1 MTAYIHHLRYDFING
16 LRDRSLLLMNYLFP
30 LVLFVM
36 MGALLG
42 GINPTFHET
51 IIPAMISIAVMT
63 STLLG
68 MPNPIVAGREA
79 GVFRSFKINGVPASS
94 LLSIPALSSLFH
106 MILVSA
112 IITAL
117 AVPLF
122 KANLPLNWGYFI
134 LVGLLSIF
142 AMSGLGMLIGVIST
156 NSRATIL
163 ISQIFFVPSMM
174 LSGMVMPMSAL
185 PPSMQPVAM
194 LLPAT
199 HAMNAWRSL
208 AFGQPT
214 TINPVWNLVILF
226 AGGLLGFGLAVTLF
240 QWDSHNQQ
248 RGHSPF
254 LAVIAMT
261 PFLLAAV
268 LLQQSL

>member
-1 MTAYIHHLRYDFING
+1 MTAYIHHLKYDFFNG

-63 STLLG
+63 SALLG

-94 LLSIPALSSLFH
+94 LLSIPALGSLFH

-112 IITAL
+112 IITVA

-122 KANLPLNWGYFI
+122 KANLPENWGYFI

-142 AMSGLGMLIGVIST
+142 AMSGLGTLIGVIST
-156 NSRATIL
+156 NSRTTIL

-174 LSGMVMPMSAL
+174 LSGMVMPMSVL
-185 PPSMQPVAM
+185 PAGMRPVAM

-199 HAMNAWRSL
+199 HAMSAWRSL
-208 AFGQPT
+208 AFGQPSSSDP
-214 TINPVWNLVILF
+214 IWNLLILF
-226 AGGLLGFGLAVTLF
+226 AGGLLAFSLAVMLF
-240 QWDSHNQQ
+240 QWDSRNQE
-248 RGHSPF
+248 RGRSPF
-254 LAVIAMT
+254 LAVIAMA
-261 PFLLAAV
+261 PYILAAI
-268 LLQQSL
+268 LLH